1 MVGAGGDVLSVS
13 WTNYFFFYKNMINLC
28 SQTIYVVLITFVLFW
43 FCSEIFSKLCFTNV
57 SYKSSAPLLS
67 TMSSNEPDNP

>member
-1 MVGAGGDVLSVS
+1 MVVDFSGGGGKGVGGGRGGGDVLSVS

-43 FCSEIFSKLCFTNV
+43 FCSEIFF
-57 SYKSSAPLLS
+57 
-67 TMSSNEPDNP
+67 

>member
-1 MVGAGGDVLSVS
+1 MVVDFSGEGARGWVVVGAGGDVLSVS

-43 FCSEIFSKLCFTNV
+43 FCSEIFF
-57 SYKSSAPLLS
+57 
-67 TMSSNEPDNP
+67 

>member
-1 MVGAGGDVLSVS
+1 MVVDFSGGGGARGWVVVGAGGDVLSVS

-43 FCSEIFSKLCFTNV
+43 FCSEIFF
-57 SYKSSAPLLS
+57 
-67 TMSSNEPDNP
+67 